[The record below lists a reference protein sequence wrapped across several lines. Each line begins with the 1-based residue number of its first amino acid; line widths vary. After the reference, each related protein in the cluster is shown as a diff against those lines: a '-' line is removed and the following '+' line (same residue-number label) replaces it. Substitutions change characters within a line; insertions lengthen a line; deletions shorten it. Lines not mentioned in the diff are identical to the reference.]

1 MEMFQIVEKD
11 KNINEV
17 FKNILEA
24 NMNNLCYKKSEK
36 SNYCIFNVDCREG
49 LKKIPNHYIDFIITD
64 PPYFIDGMDNNWNDS
79 KLKKRVKYSNVVGG
93 IPAGMKFD
101 RKQGENL
108 QKFLEPICKD
118 LFRVL
123 KPGGFCVIFSQGR
136 LYHRTTMALDL
147 AGFEI
152 RDLMA
157 WKYEGQAK
165 AFSQD
170 HFIKKDKNKTE
181 IEKQKLIDELKGLK
195 TPQLKPQME
204 PMSLAQKPKEGT
216 FIENWEKYQVG
227 LMNTNESLD
236 GKFPGTIMEVS
247 KKVRI
252 GETDKKIEHLTIK
265 PVHLISHL
273 IKLFTK
279 EGQTVLDPFVG
290 SGSHGVAAIIN
301 NRNFIGFEI
310 EKKYFDIAENRLNNI

>member
-1 MEMFQIVEKD
+1 MNLD
-11 KNINEV
+11 KIIENS
-17 FKNILEA
+17 LESNA
-24 NMNNLCYKKSEK
+24 DDYCYKNNTES
-36 SNYCIFNVDCREG
+36 SYYIFNKDCREG
-49 LKKIPNHYIDFIITD
+49 LKKIPDNNIDFIVTD
-64 PPYFIDGMDNNWNDS
+64 PPYFIDGMDNNWNDGE
-79 KLKKRVKYSNVVGG
+79 LKRRSKYSNVIGG

-108 QKFLEPICKD
+108 QKFLEPICLD
-118 LFRVL
+118 FFRIL
-123 KPGGFCVIFSQGR
+123 KPGGFCIIFSQGR
-136 LYHRTTMALDL
+136 LYHRTAMALDL

-170 HFIKKDKNKTE
+170 HFIKRDKNKTE
-181 IEKQKLIDELKGLK
+181 EEKEKLIAELRGLK

-204 PMSLAQKPKEGT
+204 PMVLAQKPREGT
-216 FIENWEKYQVG
+216 FVENWEKYQVG

-236 GKFPGTIMEVS
+236 GKFPGTVMEVS
-247 KKVRI
+247 KNIRKN
-252 GETDKKIEHLTIK
+252 ETDEKIEHMTVK

-273 IKLFTK
+273 IRLFTK

-290 SGSHGVAAIIN
+290 SGSHAIAAVMN
-301 NRNFIGFEI
+301 NRNFIGYEI
-310 EKKYFDIAENRLNNI
+310 EKKYFDIAKNRLEKEVYQKSLF

>member
-1 MEMFQIVEKD
+1 IIE
-11 KNINEV
+11 NS
-17 FKNILEA
+17 LESNA
-24 NMNNLCYKKSEK
+24 DDYCYKNNTES
-36 SNYCIFNVDCREG
+36 SYYIFNKDCREG
-49 LKKIPNHYIDFIITD
+49 LKKIPDNNIDFIVTD
-64 PPYFIDGMDNNWNDS
+64 PPYFIDGMDNNWNDGE
-79 KLKKRVKYSNVVGG
+79 LKRRSKYSNVIGG

-108 QKFLEPICKD
+108 QKFLEPICLD
-118 LFRVL
+118 FFRIL
-123 KPGGFCVIFSQGR
+123 KPGGFCIIFSQGR
-136 LYHRTTMALDL
+136 LYHRTAMALDL

-170 HFIKKDKNKTE
+170 HFIKRDKNKTE
-181 IEKQKLIDELKGLK
+181 EEKEKLIAELRGLK

-204 PMSLAQKPKEGT
+204 PMVLAQKPREGT
-216 FIENWEKYQVG
+216 FVENWEKYQVG

-236 GKFPGTIMEVS
+236 GKFPGTVMEVS
-247 KKVRI
+247 KNIRKN
-252 GETDKKIEHLTIK
+252 ETDEKIEHMTVK

-273 IKLFTK
+273 IRLFTK

-290 SGSHGVAAIIN
+290 SGSHAIAAVMN
-301 NRNFIGFEI
+301 NRNFIGYEI
-310 EKKYFDIAENRLNNI
+310 EKKYFDIAKNRLEKEVYQKSLF